1 MQVAKRELKA
11 ALPLLK
17 PARKLFAEM
26 TTVSEAS
33 DGLPAGLHVL
43 STGGAGSHLPHDR
56 RRRRK
61 MYEEITGEPLD
72 ELIDDYPGGARA
84 AEGSM

>member
-1 MQVAKRELKA
+1 
-11 ALPLLK
+11 
-17 PARKLFAEM
+17 M

-43 STGGAGSHLPHDR
+43 STGGAESHLPHDR

-72 ELIDDYPGGARA
+72 ELIDDY
-84 AEGSM
+84 